1 MSQSNAAAIRRRT
14 NIQQTLPP
22 TQNISKPGQQQQ
34 QQQASAA
41 TPATGL
47 TLPQVIAVVDKR
59 LMVLENFMKETK
71 SAPVPANNNSA
82 FDPRGGLEVPYATE
96 VELNT
101 VIDEFNS
108 RFEMLATEIN
118 ELKDLLMKLQSY
130 TMDVNKMLLNER
142 IQIFS
147 EIDADKNSISM
158 LDNYN
163 QTNSTSVDVRDLAIQ
178 ELSDQYDV
186 ADTTSA

>member
-22 TQNISKPGQQQQ
+22 TQNISKPGQQQ

-71 SAPVPANNNSA
+71 SAPVPANNNNSA

-178 ELSDQYDV
+178 ELNDQYDV
-186 ADTTSA
+186 AGSTTA

>member
-14 NIQQTLPP
+14 NIQQSPL

-34 QQQASAA
+34 QQQQQQASSGASAS
-41 TPATGL
+41 GL

-59 LMVLENFMKETK
+59 LTVLESFMKETK
-71 SAPVPANNNSA
+71 TAPVPPPAA
-82 FDPRGGLEVPYATE
+82 TERGMDVPYATE
-96 VELNT
+96 IELNT

-142 IQIFS
+142 IHIFS
-147 EIDADKNSISM
+147 EINSDKTQSSNM
-158 LDNYN
+158 LDNYDQN
-163 QTNSTSVDVRDLAIQ
+163 INSSVDVRDLAIK
-178 ELSDQYDV
+178 ELTEED
-186 ADTTSA
+186 AA